1 MPEGSSEE
9 SEKNQGKGSSFIE
22 KTMSYL
28 QGQDGPVSDQDNII
42 PSEKVPSFFG
52 FLREQWS
59 KNKKVTK
66 TAESDQTEPEVQEP
80 VSESFYRR
88 FLSLYNEYKTVQ
100 HQQSERLN
108 IYTKIANASAL
119 NSEFVVLLIGS
130 CMIATFGLLQGS
142 TAVIIGAMLIAP
154 LMMPILGF
162 SLGVV
167 WGDRDLLWRSLL
179 TLSVGILFAM
189 LFSAGISSLV
199 PGFSL
204 NAEIEARLH
213 PNFLDIL
220 IAIASGLVGS
230 YAFVNPNIAGS
241 VSGVAIAV
249 ALMPPLC
256 SAGIALG
263 QGSWMGFGG
272 AFLLFLINFIGI
284 SMASSFVFWR
294 LEVHPVTHD
303 QSDVENRALKNV
315 VLSVFFLTLIGTPLS
330 YFTYQT
336 YLQKKFETKVKAV
349 IRDLNTGGT
358 MLDLSV
364 RRDGE
369 TYFVEPVIIVPPDYG
384 VELDKQI
391 KDAIAEI
398 FPGNNAQVRLVPLAA
413 SIPIEPALQAPLSI
427 EPNAEQEQTTDL
439 P

>member
-1 MPEGSSEE
+1 MPENSIEEPEKSEPN
-9 SEKNQGKGSSFIE
+9 SKSFIA
-22 KTMSYL
+22 KTMNYL
-28 QGQDGPVSDQDNII
+28 QGQDGPVSDQDNIT
-42 PSEKVPSFFG
+42 PSETVPSFFG
-52 FLREQWS
+52 FLKDRWS
-59 KNKKVTK
+59 KSKDITNEGVQVDLK
-66 TAESDQTEPEVQEP
+66 ANNEEPRQKGLY
-80 VSESFYRR
+80 SR
-88 FLSLYNEYKTVQ
+88 FVSLYDEYKTIQ

-108 IYTKIANASAL
+108 IYTKIANASVL
-119 NSEFVVLLIGS
+119 NSEFIVLLIGS

-167 WGDRDLLWRSLL
+167 WGDRDLLWRSLI
-179 TLSVGILFAM
+179 TLSVGTLFAM

-204 NAEIEARLH
+204 NGEIEARLH

-263 QGSWMGFGG
+263 QGSWIGFGG
-272 AFLLFLINFIGI
+272 ASLLFLINFIGI

-303 QSDVENRALKNV
+303 QSDVETRALKNV
-315 VLSVFFLTLIGTPLS
+315 VLSVFFLALIGTPLS
-330 YFTYQT
+330 YFTYET
-336 YLQKKFETKVKAV
+336 YLQKKYEIQVKNV
-349 IRDLNTGGT
+349 IRELNQGGT
-358 MLDLSV
+358 TLSLSV

-369 TYFVEPVIIVPPDYG
+369 TYFVEPVIVVPPEY
-384 VELDKQI
+384 EIRLDRQI
-391 KDAIAEI
+391 KSAIVDI
-398 FPGNNAQVRLVPLAA
+398 FPDQNAQVRLVPLAA
-413 SIPIEPALQAPLSI
+413 SIPIEPELNSPLTI
-427 EPNAEQEQTTDL
+427 ESNSDDESSTDL

>member
-1 MPEGSSEE
+1 MPEGSNEE
-9 SEKNQGKGSSFIE
+9 PEKTQRKASSFIE
-22 KTMSYL
+22 KTMNYL
-28 QGQDGPVSDQDNII
+28 QGQDGPVNDQDNSI

-52 FLREQWS
+52 YLREQWS
-59 KNKKVTK
+59 KDK
-66 TAESDQTEPEVQEP
+66 TAPTKNEAGEAETESEDPA
-80 VSESFYRR
+80 SESFYRR
-88 FLSLYNEYKTVQ
+88 FLSLYSEYKTVQ

-119 NSEFVVLLIGS
+119 NSEFVILLIGS

-263 QGSWMGFGG
+263 QGSWIGFGG

-315 VLSVFFLTLIGTPLS
+315 VLSVFFLILIGTPLS

-336 YLQKKFETKVKAV
+336 YLQKKFEIQVKTV

-358 MLDLSV
+358 MLDLSL

-391 KDAIAEI
+391 KEAIAEI
-398 FPGNNAQVRLVPLAA
+398 FPGKNAHVRLVPLAA

-427 EPNAEQEQTTDL
+427 DPKTGEGQTTDL